1 MVVLFTGAAMTVLAT
16 WLVALQQSRQERR
29 FATLSSTWLGA
40 DQGNTE
46 A

>member
-1 MVVLFTGAAMTVLAT
+1 MVVLFAGAGMTVLAT

-29 FATLSSTWLGA
+29 FVALSSTWLGA

-46 A
+46 R